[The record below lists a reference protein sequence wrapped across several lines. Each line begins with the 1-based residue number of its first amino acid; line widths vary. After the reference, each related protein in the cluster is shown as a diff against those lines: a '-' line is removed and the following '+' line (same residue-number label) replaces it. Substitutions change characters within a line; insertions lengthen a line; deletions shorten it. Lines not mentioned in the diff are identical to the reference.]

1 MADAGP
7 DGLMSAPPG
16 VDRDAGSDSTISG
29 TVAGAVASAMA
40 HYAELESDTLTMGY
54 SVGDALPMPGHVFS
68 DTTELQGEPG
78 TGPLVPGVPVSMPHQ
93 GGSYSG
99 DTSYNPGA

>member
-1 MADAGP
+1 MADA

-16 VDRDAGSDSTISG
+16 VDHDAGSANTVSQD
-29 TVAGAVASAMA
+29 VAGAIAAAMGRV
-40 HYAELESDTLTMGY
+40 AELASDTLHPGQ
-54 SVGDALPMPGHVFS
+54 VLGDALPLPGHVFS

-78 TGPLVPGVPVSMPHQ
+78 AGPDTPMSGLPADAPHQ

-99 DTSYNPGA
+99 S